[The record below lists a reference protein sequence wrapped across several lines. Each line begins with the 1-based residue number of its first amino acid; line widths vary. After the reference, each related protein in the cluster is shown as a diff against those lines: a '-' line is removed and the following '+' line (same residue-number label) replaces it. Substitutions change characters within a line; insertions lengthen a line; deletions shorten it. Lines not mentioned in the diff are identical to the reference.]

1 MTIDRSSPAAGYCRI
16 AGAAARRVIAAL
28 VATGAVLASSAG
40 SAEPARFRVVPEQS
54 RVEFVAGT
62 QLGEFRGSTGLVSGD
77 VVVDP
82 ASPSR
87 PEIAIA
93 VDARGLTSDNAK
105 RDQHMH
111 EKVLETAQFPAVR
124 LLASAFRPDSGAAA
138 PNGTL
143 VGTLSLHGVDR
154 QVTIPVRFE
163 RNGRT
168 LRGDARFTIALADF
182 RITPPRMLGLKV
194 HDTVDIV
201 VHLVASAP

>member
-1 MTIDRSSPAAGYCRI
+1 MTIDARFAVAATRRM
-16 AGAAARRVIAAL
+16 GAVVIALGAL
-28 VATGAVLASSAG
+28 FASGVA
-40 SAEPARFRVVPEQS
+40 SAEPPRFRVVPEQS

-77 VVVDP
+77 VIVDP

-93 VDARGLTSDNAK
+93 VDARGLASDNAK

-124 LLASAFRPDSGAAA
+124 LIASAFRPDSAAAA
-138 PNGTL
+138 PGGTL

-168 LRGDARFTIALADF
+168 LRGDARFTIALADS

-194 HDTVDIV
+194 HDTVDV
-201 VHLVASAP
+201 VVRVVASAP